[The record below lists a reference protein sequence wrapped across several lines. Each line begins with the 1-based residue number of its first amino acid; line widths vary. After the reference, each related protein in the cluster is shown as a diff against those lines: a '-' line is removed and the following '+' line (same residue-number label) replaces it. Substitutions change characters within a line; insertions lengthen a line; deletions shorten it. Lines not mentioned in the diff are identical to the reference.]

1 MINTAG
7 LVKSHEKCMC
17 SNERKVCWI
26 WILFLFSLF
35 VLLLKLNTSTML
47 IQLVRSLQFLFGTGI
62 IDSISKQHVLLIQ
75 NIINSP
81 KLLCLPIET
90 VIPTRSSAAIN
101 DGMKYFFDQVSTKL
115 IGKSAGLY

>member
-1 MINTAG
+1 
-7 LVKSHEKCMC
+7 MC